1 MYLESR
7 KSLSSKAFRTRSLLC
22 KPRVCHTV
30 QSNGNGIRDLIG
42 NNYGQV
48 HIPLRKD
55 WKKRLVNRKK
65 QLCNFD
71 SGFESSNLMKL
82 GNKVEPVL
90 QTKATVN
97 TGGWYRT

>member
-48 HIPLRKD
+48 HIPLR
-55 WKKRLVNRKK
+55 
-65 QLCNFD
+65 
-71 SGFESSNLMKL
+71 FESSNMMKL

>member
-1 MYLESR
+1 MYLKSR

-55 WKKRLVNRKK
+55 WKKGLVNRKK
-65 QLCNFD
+65 QIWYPVCV
-71 SGFESSNLMKL
+71 ESNADVSAKRM
-82 GNKVEPVL
+82 PF
-90 QTKATVN
+90 
-97 TGGWYRT
+97 